1 MPSDWAVYRKLRNYV
16 VKINR
21 EHKRSYFQNA
31 INDSKNDAKS
41 MWNTINNLIGRSH
54 HLSPID
60 VGSYGRALSKPI
72 DIANH
77 FAKFFDEK
85 IKNFRNEMSDSIDM
99 EYTTGLINTIMAY
112 KNCHFEFRP
121 LSILEVQSCLENLPD
136 SKVTGMDNTDNFL
149 LKTAAEIIAEPVTH
163 IINCSYD
170 SSIFPDQWKNTK
182 LHPIPK
188 DKKKSFEDINSRP
201 ISLLNVLSKLQEK
214 FAYQQMSHYLSEHKI
229 LVINQHAYRDNHSTE
244 TALINLTDQCLEN
257 MEQGLLTGTVMLDF
271 SAAFDLVDHNL
282 LLAKLKCYN
291 FSDTAVGW
299 ICSYL
304 SGRTSTVYIN
314 GSYSNLIE
322 MECGVPQGSCLVPL
336 LFSLFINDLP
346 FALMT
351 ADITL
356 YADDSTPFE
365 AAETASI
372 VSVSLQNDLFNVEIW
387 ASKNRLV
394 LNAEKTKSILI
405 GSRKKIKAAQP
416 KYE

>member
-1 MPSDWAVYRKLRNYV
+1 MSLFKETADIHAPLRKYTIKTKPTPWLTDYLRDLMEMRGMAKLEAKTSGYPSDWAVYRKLRNYV

-31 INDSKNDAKS
+31 INDSKNDTKS
-41 MWNTINNLIGRSH
+41 MWNTINNLIERSH
-54 HLSPID
+54 HVSPIA
-60 VGSYGRALSKPI
+60 VGSNGRALSKPI

-99 EYTTGLINTIMAY
+99 EYTTGLINTIMAD
-112 KNCHFEFRP
+112 KNCHFEFKP

-136 SKVTGMDNTDNFL
+136 SKVTGVDNIDNFL

-163 IINCSYD
+163 IINRSYD
-170 SSIFPDQWKNTK
+170 SSIFPDQWKNVK

-188 DKKKSFEDINSRP
+188 DKKKAFENINSRP

-244 TALINLTDQCLEN
+244 TALIHLTDQCLEN
-257 MEQGLLTGTVMLDF
+257 MEQVLLTGAVMLDF
-271 SAAFDLVDHNL
+271 SAAFDLVDRNL

-291 FSDTAVGW
+291 FSDRAVGW

-304 SGRTSTVYIN
+304 SGRTSAVYIN

-322 MECGVPQGSCLVPL
+322 MECGVPQGSCLGPL
-336 LFSLFINDLP
+336 LF
-346 FALMT
+346 
-351 ADITL
+351 
-356 YADDSTPFE
+356 
-365 AAETASI
+365 
-372 VSVSLQNDLFNVEIW
+372 
-387 ASKNRLV
+387 KLV
-394 LNAEKTKSILI
+394 YK
-405 GSRKKIKAAQP
+405 
-416 KYE
+416 